1 MTSFDEIGRIVL
13 RNKLL
18 GRWAAEKL
26 GKEGDDAKA
35 YADALGANASENA
48 DVFSI
53 VRKDLDAG
61 GVAVSDDEIAE
72 VLTRCT
78 VQAGD
83 LLAGPRGGGADTAA
97 LALKRHLTYR

>member
-26 GKEGDDAKA
+26 GKEGDAAKA
-35 YADALGANASENA
+35 YADALGANSIAN
-48 DVFSI
+48 DMFST
-53 VRKDLDAG
+53 VRKDFDAG

-97 LALKRHLTYR
+97 LALKRNLTSR